1 MTSTRLLFIG
11 IKGSAIAIDRASGQE
26 VWRSKLKGSDFVNV
40 VLEDGEL
47 FAAAHGELFCLD
59 AATGSIRWHNPLK
72 GLGWGLVTI
81 AGDQQ
86 TRVCCKRR
94 DDRKRPPQP
103 LARRRLARRRA
114 GHAGPRIL
122 HE

>member
-11 IKGSAIAIDRASGQE
+11 IKGSVIAIDRASGQE

-86 TRVCCKRR
+86 NSVLQAKKR
-94 DDRKRPPQP
+94 QEE
-103 LARRRLARRRA
+103 AAA
-114 GHAGPRIL
+114 AASSTAAST
-122 HE
+122 